1 MSHPDSP
8 VKVPGNQPDPVLV
21 GPGLT
26 AFKDEAYTDAT
37 NATPSLDADKK
48 NQLESDAPSYLANIP
63 ATQPRSQGR
72 SGLSSIPEQAAQ
84 GNPSGQ
90 DLLRRLSLVELPEID
105 PRIQHPGLRL
115 SGRLISATFCLPYK
129 LYFEEGAD
137 WVCGGSPTREYHM
150 VKRQN
155 AN

>member
-1 MSHPDSP
+1 MSQSDSP
-8 VKVPGNQPDPVLV
+8 ANVPDDQPNPVLV

-26 AFKDEAYTDAT
+26 ALKEEAYTDAT

-63 ATQPRSQGR
+63 ATQPRSQDR
-72 SGLSSIPEQAAQ
+72 SGLSSIPEQASL

-105 PRIQHPGLRL
+105 PRVQHPGLLL
-115 SGRLISATFCLPYK
+115 SGRLISAAFCLPYK
-129 LYFEEGAD
+129 LYFEDGAD
-137 WVCGGSPTREYHM
+137 WVRGGSSTREYHM
-150 VKRQN
+150 AKRQY